1 MVSNARHYGQA
12 HTSVAPPPLS
22 AGTRPC
28 GVSTPPPAHE
38 HCSQVAVVQPTTAP
52 TPSHFSRP
60 PLPRGRHIPP
70 PPLSCSLLSHPF
82 KMVGH
87 HVMPP
92 FPPIGTSS
100 SPEPHAAPPSP
111 LLPLVQCQPTKA
123 TPTPP
128 ELKPHC
134 RHLHAVPPLGE
145 PLYPTMLPGALPL
158 TTSSSRKKSLI
169 TGAPSAPRNSTASN
183 P

>member
-1 MVSNARHYGQA
+1 MARPTRQWRHHPCPRA
-12 HTSVAPPPLS
+12 RARAVCRRHHLPTSTVPRSLS
-22 AGTRPC
+22 
-28 GVSTPPPAHE
+28 S
-38 HCSQVAVVQPTTAP
+38 
-52 TPSHFSRP
+52 SRP
-60 PLPRGRHIPP
+60 PHRPPPISHVLLCHVAATYHP

-134 RHLHAVPPLGE
+134 RHLHAMPPLGE